1 MSPNILCSST
11 VIGKTTFSFALAK
24 EVTTRFNEKAY
35 LSTCQDYSRTLNRGI
50 RYRTHPFHV
59 ARLLKDIRRNECV
72 SSRLSLA
79 VLSSGNRVLFYPLES
94 LQCPWVFVKRHEKQ
108 ITMKAHL
115 SCNVCLSSKQGFSL
129 LILVVLLIVCLMSLT
144 TSYVLI
150 GWLL

>member
-35 LSTCQDYSRTLNRGI
+35 LSTCQECSRTLNRSI

-72 SSRLSLA
+72 SSNTGCCFARLNLCHTFGIVA
-79 VLSSGNRVLFYPLES
+79 
-94 LQCPWVFVKRHEKQ
+94 KRQEKQ

-115 SCNVCLSSKQGFSL
+115 LCNVCLSSKQGFSL